1 MSDSVTFPYIFE
13 AAFFSSLNFRR
24 TKQLPSHMEM
34 PINVQTKLLEPEFP
48 RLQINIKVNTP
59 KGHPLEFEI
68 ELVGMFKYVGENSNY
83 DDDLN
88 NKFLFERAFHMLW
101 PNISQLVRIITGQ
114 MGMNPLDI
122 QVPIDLKLQESTIAE
137 KNENNAIEE

>member
-1 MSDSVTFPYIFE
+1 MSKPSCWN
-13 AAFFSSLNFRR
+13 LNFQDY
-24 TKQLPSHMEM
+24 KSIL
-34 PINVQTKLLEPEFP
+34 
-48 RLQINIKVNTP
+48 KVNTP